1 MTKING
7 SNAHWL
13 DESILPPLITAAEQ
27 LAVDEALLNQ
37 AEIGDLTNPVVR
49 TWQATAP
56 AVVLGSSSQLCQEV
70 NRDVCAKLD
79 IPVLRRPS
87 GGATV
92 ILGPG
97 CVMWSVIT
105 PFKDKPSLDAIH
117 ASMLEPLAAELSKA
131 GKSVVRE
138 GTSDLVISTAEGV
151 KKVSGNALRVRRHS
165 VLYHGTLLDSFPL
178 GLVGQLLQHPPR
190 EPQYRMKRQH
200 EEFLANL
207 SIGRKQIDN
216 AVQTAFSAWNTKTT
230 WPSNEVKTL
239 VESRYG
245 QFRWTERL

>member
-7 SNAHWL
+7 SNAQWL
-13 DESILPPLITAAEQ
+13 DESTLPPLITAAEQ
-27 LAVDEALLNQ
+27 LAVDEALLNE
-37 AEIGDLTNPVVR
+37 AEFGNLTTPIVR
-49 TWQATAP
+49 TWQATVP
-56 AVVLGSSSQLCQEV
+56 AVILGSSSQLRQEV
-70 NRDVCAKLD
+70 NHEICAKLD

-117 ASMLEPLAAELSKA
+117 ASMLEPLAAELSKV
-131 GKSVVRE
+131 GQPVVRE
-138 GTSDLVISTAEGV
+138 GTSDLVVSTAEGI

-178 GLVGQLLQHPPR
+178 ELVGQLLQHPPR
-190 EPQYRMKRQH
+190 EPQYRMERHH

-207 SIGRKQIDN
+207 SIGRKHIDN
-216 AVQTAFSAWNTKTT
+216 AVQTAFSAWNARTT
-230 WPSNEVKTL
+230 WPSDEVHKL

>member
-1 MTKING
+1 MAKING

-105 PFKDKPSLDAIH
+105 PFRDKPSLDAIH
-117 ASMLEPLAAELSKA
+117 ASMLEPLAAELSKV
-131 GKSVVRE
+131 GKPVVRE

-190 EPQYRMKRQH
+190 EPQYRMERQH
-200 EEFLANL
+200 EEWSWYLYLAK
-207 SIGRKQIDN
+207 RC
-216 AVQTAFSAWNTKTT
+216 
-230 WPSNEVKTL
+230 
-239 VESRYG
+239 
-245 QFRWTERL
+245 